1 MDVTTA
7 LSGLSTALQYVC
19 PVDTNAR
26 DKAAHRAPPAIL
38 IVPEKTT
45 FAGPSTGGDRA
56 PTTVVRALANAQEA
70 LLVVIW
76 GRDHAQ
82 LRLLRA
88 SFITACKQVLK
99 SFTLEAGDYAD
110 PTDVHAGEQQTLRV
124 SFLDIVETID
134 LPTTAPADDT
144 NPTLTPD
151 AGEEVVLTDVTDI
164 PQLDT

>member
-1 MDVTTA
+1 MARVAIMGSGSWGTA
-7 LSGLSTALQYVC
+7 FGMVLS
-19 PVDTNAR
+19 D
-26 DKAAHRAPPAIL
+26 
-38 IVPEKTT
+38 
-45 FAGPSTGGDRA
+45 AGSD
-56 PTTVVRALANAQEA
+56 
-70 LLVVIW
+70 VVIW

-88 SFITACKQVLK
+88 SFVTACKQVLK